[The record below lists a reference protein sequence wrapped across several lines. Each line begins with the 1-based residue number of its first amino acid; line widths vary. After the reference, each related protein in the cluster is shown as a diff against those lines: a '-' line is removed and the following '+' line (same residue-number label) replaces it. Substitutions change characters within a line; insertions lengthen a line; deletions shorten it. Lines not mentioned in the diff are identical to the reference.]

1 MRSSSSARGTSA
13 VDQTAELSALLSL
26 LTRIRSV
33 RSLSLPK
40 RIPGQY
46 VAEFGSAP
54 VDLGRAAVSEQVATA
69 AERARA
75 ARSFLRR
82 VSVSNARSP
91 ASTTSVLSLPPAR
104 QHATPHPRVK
114 R

>member
-1 MRSSSSARGTSA
+1 MGSSNSARGTLA
-13 VDQTAELSALLSL
+13 VDQTADLSALLSL
-26 LTRIRSV
+26 LTRIRPV

-46 VAEFGSAP
+46 IAEFGSAP
-54 VDLGRAAVSEQVATA
+54 ADLGRAAVTEQVATA

-82 VSVSNARSP
+82 LSISNARSP
-91 ASTTSVLSLPPAR
+91 ASTASSLSPSR
-104 QHATPHPRVK
+104 QQATPHHWDK
-114 R
+114 Q